1 MAQRSTG
8 AGGSNHE
15 HSASASASSR
25 SNSWYADALHDHSE
39 KQLEE
44 IFGSG
49 SASGEFDNS
58 YGFDD
63 EEVLEQYRIMAQHDA
78 ISRVKE
84 NTGFDMAEYEK
95 KKKMQGEDPHLK
107 KKGLAGG
114 RKQSRMRLPQPKR
127 IQSTTN
133 STPKPEEP
141 EFPPPKFNTRFLHQ
155 SMIRV
160 PELCQGIS
168 VLGGASLTV
177 APDEHNVRCLGCR
190 CQLRVKILATLVSC
204 PDCGTV
210 SSASSTRR

>member
-1 MAQRSTG
+1 V
-8 AGGSNHE
+8 
-15 HSASASASSR
+15 
-25 SNSWYADALHDHSE
+25 DALHSHSE
-39 KQLEE
+39 EQLEE
-44 IFGSG
+44 LFGS
-49 SASGEFDNS
+49 STASEEFEKN

-95 KKKMQGEDPHLK
+95 KKKMQGEDPHQK
-107 KKGLAGG
+107 KKGLTGG
-114 RKQSRMRLPQPKR
+114 GNQARMRLPQPKR
-127 IQSTTN
+127 IQSLTI

-141 EFPPPKFNTRFLHQ
+141 DFPPPKFNTRFLRQ

-168 VLGGASLTV
+168 ILGGASATV
-177 APDEHNVRCLGCR
+177 ASDEHNVRCLGCR